1 MKKAK
6 KIALVAHDNQ
16 KKTLIEWIDWNW
28 EILVDH
34 ELICT
39 GTTGTLVEELL
50 SKKNPGLQA

>member
-1 MKKAK
+1 MKKNK

-16 KKTLIEWIDWNW
+16 KKNLIEWVDWNW

-39 GTTGTLVEELL
+39 GTTGTLVRGAFCN
-50 SKKNPGLQA
+50 KDKRP